1 MQLKA
6 REDIEAPLDKVF
18 AALSDLETVE
28 RQALRRGID
37 VQRIRGGG
45 APTEGMA
52 WRVVFTFR
60 GKERE
65 AEITLTEYTPPER
78 MVFSSISG
86 GLKVVMVMDVVA
98 LSRTRTRITTS
109 SDARCTI
116 SVRVPQ
122 AESSAASPSIVLFI
136 AFTTAPGTGRGSC
149 SDARA
154 RPGPRCSRPSTRRAR
169 RRARTRGIDRP
180 RSRGSR

>member
-65 AEITLTEYTPPER
+65 AEITLTEHTPPER

-98 LSRTRTRITTS
+98 LSRTRTRISVEVEMAPTTLS
-109 SDARCTI
+109 ARLLVQ
-116 SVRVPQ
+116 SLKLAKGGMEKRFQGRMHDLARELERRLQ
-122 AESSAASPSIVLFI
+122 A
-136 AFTTAPGTGRGSC
+136 TG
-149 SDARA
+149 
-154 RPGPRCSRPSTRRAR
+154 
-169 RRARTRGIDRP
+169 
-180 RSRGSR
+180 